1 MARLLVDTGFLVA
14 LYRRNDRLHASAV
27 EFLRANRTPLVTAS
41 PVIVETSFFLE
52 PRSKAELLDWVT
64 KGGVSVAEVPVEAYP
79 ALAVLLRKYRQLDLD
94 FTDAALVWL
103 AELLGEHRIL
113 TVDERD
119 FAVLRLKGRKRFVLV
134 RWHSAD

>member
-14 LYRRNDRLHASAV
+14 LYRRNDALHARAV
-27 EFLRANRTPLVTAS
+27 AFLRGNRAPLVTVS
-41 PVIVETSFFLE
+41 PVIAETSFFLE
-52 PRSKAELLDWVT
+52 PRAKAELLEWVAR
-64 KGGVSVAEVPVEAYP
+64 GGLSVAEVPVEAYP
-79 ALAVLLRKYRQLDLD
+79 ALAALLRKYRQLDLD

-119 FAVLRLKGRKRFVLV
+119 FAALRLKGRKRFDLV
-134 RWHSAD
+134 RWHPAG